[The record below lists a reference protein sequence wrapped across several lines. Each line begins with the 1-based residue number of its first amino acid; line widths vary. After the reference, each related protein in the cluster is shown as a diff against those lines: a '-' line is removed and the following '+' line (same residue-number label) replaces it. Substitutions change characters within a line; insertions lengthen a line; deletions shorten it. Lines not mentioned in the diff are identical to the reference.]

1 MLTILS
7 FQKKGKI
14 TLGTRQSKPTIRL
27 CEGTKQS
34 LSLNPI
40 SDFGK
45 CGSSFLA
52 MTSLSLKKSF
62 ITENLF
68 NNIKI

>member
-45 CGSSFLA
+45 CGCFVSRNDKFE
-52 MTSLSLKKSF
+52 LKKIIYYRKS
-62 ITENLF
+62 I
-68 NNIKI
+68 